1 MSLEIAIVIPAR
13 LNSSRLPGKLLLA
26 ETGKPL
32 IVHTY
37 EAALQSKLAASVTVA
52 TDSKEIADACVLY
65 RVNTCMF
72 GGDFRNGTQRVA
84 AAVPKLAKRP
94 DIVVNLQGDC
104 VGITGEML
112 DDLILLA
119 SRLSLLPICTIV
131 SERPKLQSASAF
143 YSWANDPSQVKA
155 IVENGRCHWFS
166 RQHIPGSVMHVG
178 AYAFWL
184 PVLNEVSTLNSSRLG
199 RLADLEQ
206 LDWLVAGFNM
216 EAVFVDHCPL
226 SINTRADYD
235 KFLSLVRGGLA
246 P

>member
-1 MSLEIAIVIPAR
+1 MSLEVAIIIPAR
-13 LNSSRLPGKLLLA
+13 FNSSRLPGKMLLA

-32 IVHTY
+32 VVHTY
-37 EAALQSKLAASVTVA
+37 EAALASKLATSVTVA
-52 TDSKEIADACVLY
+52 TDSKEIADACVPY

-72 GGDFRNGTQRVA
+72 GGYFRNGTHRVA
-84 AAVPKLAKRP
+84 AAVPKLAERP

-112 DDLILLA
+112 DTLILLA
-119 SRLSLLPICTIV
+119 SGLSSWPICTIV
-131 SERPKLQSASAF
+131 SPRPKLPSS
-143 YSWANDPSQVKA
+143 SRMWATDLSQVKA
-155 IVENGRCHWFS
+155 VVENGRCHWFS

-178 AYAFWL
+178 VYAFWL
-184 PVLNEVSTLNSSRLG
+184 PVLNEVSTLKQSRLG
-199 RLADLEQ
+199 RLTDLEQ

-216 EAVFVDHCPL
+216 EAVSVDHYPL
-226 SINTRADYD
+226 SINTRDDYD